1 MTDFIEHPLALL
13 LLPLAPLLVWWLL
26 RRRRPALRYSD
37 VSLLAG
43 VPSAGASVARWGG
56 AVLRG
61 LAVLLAILAV
71 ANFRVP
77 DLKTRLPVEGV
88 ALTLAVDV
96 SGSMGQPDFD
106 TTVTPPVSRLDAA
119 KQTFTLFVKGGSSE
133 SGTFDGRGNDQ
144 IGLVTFAA
152 VPDTACPLTPN
163 HSVLLKVVNDL
174 QPKTG
179 LDAGTNIGDALG
191 LSLAG
196 FDAMAKNGDT
206 RRKVLILLSDGE
218 HNREGENVLR
228 PLQAAQLAEKLGVKI
243 YTIDCGAEPTGTPEE
258 RKQRADGRV
267 VMDDVAKL
275 SGGRSFAANTP
286 DDLRTAF
293 AEIDT
298 LEKVPVVSYRYAK
311 YHPFHVWC
319 GLGAVAC
326 VLLAGLLE
334 RTLWRR
340 LP

>member
-1 MTDFIEHPLALL
+1 MTEYIEHPLALL
-13 LLPLAPLLVWWLL
+13 LLPLAPLVMWWLL

-43 VPSAGASVARWGG
+43 VPSAGATLARWGG

-71 ANFRVP
+71 ANFRIP
-77 DLKTRLPVEGV
+77 DLKTRIPAEGI
-88 ALTLAVDV
+88 ALTLAIDV
-96 SGSMGQPDFD
+96 SGSMATPDFD
-106 TTVTPPVSRLDAA
+106 TTAMPPTSRLDAA
-119 KQTFTLFVKGGSSE
+119 KQTFTLFVKGGSGE

-152 VPDTACPLTPN
+152 VPETACPLTPN
-163 HSVLLKVVNDL
+163 HSVLLKVVEGL
-174 QPKTG
+174 QPKVG

-191 LSLAG
+191 LGLAG

-218 HNREGENVLR
+218 HNREGENILR

-243 YTIDCGAEPTGTPEE
+243 YTIDCGGEPTGTADE
-258 RKQRADGRV
+258 RKQRADGRAV
-267 VMDDVAKL
+267 LDDVAQL
-275 SGGRSFAANTP
+275 SGGRSFAANSP

-298 LEKVPVVSYRYAK
+298 LEKVPADTNRYRK
-311 YHPFHVWC
+311 YHPFNVWC

-326 VLLAGLLE
+326 VLAAGLLE
-334 RTLWRR
+334 RTVWRR